1 MEPDCLL
8 MQLLRTR
15 CKGWKVGPAHVGP
28 FKAPDRGVQTSQRTQ
43 EKNQRPP
50 QGDEKS
56 HMLTRELAYR

>member
-43 EKNQRPP
+43 EKN
-50 QGDEKS
+50 
-56 HMLTRELAYR
+56 HVLHREMKNPTC